1 MHYLTLT
8 IPKLMVTKKSER
20 ATTDLRVLSIQ
31 PYTMTLNKYVTFLFS
46 IVPRRKYYYYFK
58 EVMKIKDRILNQEVI
73 LFHISFCNLY
83 SN

>member
-8 IPKLMVTKKSER
+8 IQKLMVTKKSER
-20 ATTDLRVLSIQ
+20 ATTDLRVFSIQ

-46 IVPRRKYYYYFK
+46 IVHRRKYYYHFK
-58 EVMKIKDRILNQEVI
+58 EVMKIKDRTLNQEVI